1 MITDLERRIYNKH
14 LAVSR
19 SLRGKAFR
27 LKQDFNDFQNDPK
40 YVHIKRLFIFFSK
53 YPDVNM
59 DTYFIAPYKLYPDV
73 QYFDLS
79 YFASPRAIK
88 TYTIYKQQ
96 LLQESPDSQIQ
107 DVKESLRFLVHYCIK
122 NNIQLTDY
130 VTFKEKSIEPIWTY
144 HIKHN
149 KINPYVLMEFSNV
162 FHTIQEMPKD
172 EREILLGRF
181 GANFLDYRTKYIN
194 SKELK
199 PFLEKAFIKLKLFVD
214 KNLNSAKYQP

>member
-19 SLRGKAFR
+19 SLRGKAFK
-27 LKQDFNDFQNDPK
+27 LKQDFNDFQNDSK
-40 YVHIKRLFIFFSK
+40 YIHIKRLSIFFTK

-96 LLQESPDSQIQ
+96 LFQESPDSQIQ
-107 DVKESLRFLVHYCIK
+107 DIKESLRFLVQYCLK
-122 NNIQLTDY
+122 NNIQLHDY
-130 VTFKEKSIEPIWTY
+130 IFYKEKSIEPIWTY
-144 HIKHN
+144 HVKHN
-149 KINPYVLMEFSNV
+149 KINPYTLMEFSNI

-172 EREILLGRF
+172 EREFLLGRF
-181 GANFLDYRTKYIN
+181 GTNFLDYRTKYMN
-194 SKELK
+194 SKELR
-199 PFLEKAFIKLKLFVD
+199 PFLEKAFTRLKLFVD

>member
-19 SLRGKAFR
+19 SLRGKAFK
-27 LKQDFNDFQNDPK
+27 LKQDFTDFQNDPK
-40 YVHIKRLFIFFSK
+40 YIHIKRLSIFFTK

-59 DTYFIAPYKLYPDV
+59 DTYFIAPYKLYTDV
-73 QYFDLS
+73 PYFDLS

-88 TYTIYKQQ
+88 TYTVYKQQ
-96 LLQESPDSQIQ
+96 LFQESPDSQIQ
-107 DVKESLRFLVHYCIK
+107 DIKESLRFLVQYCLK
-122 NNIQLTDY
+122 NSIQLHDY
-130 VTFKEKSIEPIWTY
+130 VFYKEKSIEPIWTY

-149 KINPYVLMEFSNV
+149 KINPYVLMEFPNI

-172 EREILLGRF
+172 EREFLLGRF
-181 GANFLDYRTKYIN
+181 GTNFLDYRTKYMN
-194 SKELK
+194 SKELR
-199 PFLEKAFIKLKLFVD
+199 PFLEKAFTRLKLFVD